1 MTTLS
6 CGDFSAVGR
15 QLDDVE
21 VMNLRRLELFC
32 CAHPSGVPLLQQG
45 DEGNWDF
52 KAVPPQYM
60 TPTDRMRVEALAQV
74 LSDVI
79 ALQQ

>member
-1 MTTLS
+1 M
-6 CGDFSAVGR
+6 
-15 QLDDVE
+15 E

-45 DEGNWDF
+45 DEVNWDF

-60 TPTDRMRVEALAQV
+60 TPTNRIRVEALAQA